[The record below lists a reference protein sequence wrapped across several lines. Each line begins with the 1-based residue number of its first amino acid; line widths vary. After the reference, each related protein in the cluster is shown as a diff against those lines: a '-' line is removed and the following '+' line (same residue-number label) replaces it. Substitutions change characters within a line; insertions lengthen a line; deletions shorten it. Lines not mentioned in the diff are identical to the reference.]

1 MIRFF
6 SFLTFRYLE
15 SNLFWSESNETDCLF
30 CCVQN
35 LRPREP
41 SEMRKETPASDWT
54 RQELTS
60 SWLTMYL
67 GSYFDR
73 RYHCERADKLS
84 LGSPWRRCVPP
95 LSCPDSHQAF
105 STPSSLSTLLGAKA
119 CGGLFGW
126 SQGLCWQGL
135 QGSGYHRPLPRPSE
149 PLHDQGTTTHMSVSN
164 FI

>member
-1 MIRFF
+1 M
-6 SFLTFRYLE
+6 
-15 SNLFWSESNETDCLF
+15 
-30 CCVQN
+30 
-35 LRPREP
+35 RPREP

-84 LGSPWRRCVPP
+84 LRSPWRRCVPP
-95 LSCPDSHQAF
+95 LSCPDSPQAF

-119 CGGLFGW
+119 CGYSLVGHRVCVGR
-126 SQGLCWQGL
+126 
-135 QGSGYHRPLPRPSE
+135 GSRALAIIVPFQDHQSLYMTKGQPLTCQYPTSFKCFLS
-149 PLHDQGTTTHMSVSN
+149 PLT
-164 FI
+164 